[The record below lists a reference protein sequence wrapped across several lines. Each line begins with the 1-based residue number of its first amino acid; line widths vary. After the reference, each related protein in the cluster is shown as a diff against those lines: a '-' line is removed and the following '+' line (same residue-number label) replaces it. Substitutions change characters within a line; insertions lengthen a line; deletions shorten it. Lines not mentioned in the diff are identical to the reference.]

1 MALFMFTRAMLRG
14 DTIDLFNHGDMQ
26 RDYTYIDDI
35 VDGVLRVL
43 DRPPQ
48 GYAAW
53 DGRQSS
59 ISPAPAR
66 VYNVAHGSPVGLQD
80 LVAALEDELGVE
92 AKTRRVPIQPG
103 DVARTWADCTALR
116 EETCFESTVSIREGV
131 RYFVDW
137 YRRYYDL

>member
-1 MALFMFTRAMLRG
+1 MALFVFTRAMLRG

-26 RDYTYIDDI
+26 RDYTYIDHI

-43 DRPPQ
+43 DRRPQ

-66 VYNVAHGSPVGLQD
+66 VYNVGHGSPVGLQD

-103 DVARTWADCTALR
+103 DVASTWADCTALR
-116 EETCFESTVSIREGV
+116 EEMCLESTVSIREGV